1 MSRPFSY
8 NDENFTVIG
17 NILFVHFRFNK
28 AIVADTPITI
38 RVPDAIRKRMVS
50 TGNYF
55 NISPNEYGNYGYFV
69 YGSIT
74 SDGYFIFFK

>member
-28 AIVADTPITI
+28 AILAGTPITI
-38 RVPDAIRKRMVS
+38 RVPDAIRKKN
-50 TGNYF
+50 G
-55 NISPNEYGNYGYFV
+55 V
-69 YGSIT
+69 YW
-74 SDGYFIFFK
+74 